1 MTSLYFIP
9 VVQGGDVNRGSTVVT
24 PAGTIRVPT
33 TISGFS
39 NTELG
44 SETNDLLGLIPD

>member
-1 MTSLYFIP
+1 MTFPYFIP
-9 VVQGGDVNRGSTVVT
+9 VVQGGDVNRGSPMVT

-33 TISGFS
+33 SISGFS